1 MNKKFDI
8 AGFGKGIFGVKFNN
22 ENEFFDFLEKYDF
35 DVIRFCNKKIFPQY
49 ADFSNY
55 SSNVVLVDNYK
66 VNLNYVNWSDYME
79 ENKKDKNIKK
89 YSFDWNNFFLSNIAV
104 CFDNADELIDFME
117 NISLEHKIEDGSI
130 IKCNLKN
137 SININKY
144 IDLLDFAS
152 KYYYGKVFIYYK
164 YPDIIGYDFCY
175 ENLKKSKK
183 IVFWE
188 NSMNNKKEKI
198 DINKNNRKNKLE
210 VFKSITDKM
219 HKTYE
224 AKNNDYGDS
233 FTKVRNKYP
242 NSIVIRLND
251 KLNRLESLMNGNKQM
266 VSGESIKDTL
276 IDMANYCIMELIEME
291 MENERREKV

>member
-35 DVIRFCNKKIFPQY
+35 HVIRFCNKKIFPQY

-66 VNLNYVNWSDYME
+66 VNPNYINWNDYME
-79 ENKKDKNIKK
+79 EKIDKKENKK
-89 YSFDWNNFFLSNIAV
+89 
-104 CFDNADELIDFME
+104 
-117 NISLEHKIEDGSI
+117 
-130 IKCNLKN
+130 
-137 SININKY
+137 
-144 IDLLDFAS
+144 
-152 KYYYGKVFIYYK
+152 
-164 YPDIIGYDFCY
+164 
-175 ENLKKSKK
+175 
-183 IVFWE
+183 
-188 NSMNNKKEKI
+188 
-198 DINKNNRKNKLE
+198 RNKLE

-219 HKTYE
+219 YKTYE